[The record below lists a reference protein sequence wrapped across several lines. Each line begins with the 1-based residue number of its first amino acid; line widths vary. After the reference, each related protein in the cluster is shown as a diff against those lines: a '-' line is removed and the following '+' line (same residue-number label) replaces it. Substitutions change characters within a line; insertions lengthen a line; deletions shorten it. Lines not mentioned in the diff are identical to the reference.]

1 MLLEEGI
8 ERLREFAPS
17 CKTVDV
23 AALIADA
30 SAARD
35 RLASLGPER
44 MSTVDVTVI
53 APRIR
58 FVT

>member
-30 SAARD
+30 RAARD
-35 RLASLGPER
+35 RLASLDPER
-44 MSTVDVTVI
+44 ITTVDVTAI

-58 FVT
+58 FVK